1 MAMVLHKEGPGI
13 SVSSNV
19 SEVSRDPRPEFQS
32 MLNRNNADTFLKD
45 CDLCGRKFRSKE
57 GYRRHRQ
64 MFHSDRR
71 FPECILCGK
80 NFASLHNL
88 KIHYAS
94 HTNLRPYKCDVC
106 QNTYKLKHHLKDHRC
121 SGRSKA
127 TSENPTGSGS
137 EDYWYY
143 IS

>member
-1 MAMVLHKEGPGI
+1 MVLHKESPGI
-13 SVSSNV
+13 CVSSNV
-19 SEVSRDPRPEFQS
+19 SEVSRIPRPGFQS
-32 MLNRNNADTFLKD
+32 LLNRNNADTFLKD

-64 MFHSDRR
+64 MFHSDRQ

-127 TSENPTGSGS
+127 TSDTPTGPGL
-137 EDYWYY
+137 EDC
-143 IS
+143 